1 MKFWLKIEAILN
13 KIIVSLSET
22 MAKSISNATPDKVKK
37 SIANTKEKTS
47 NLSTST
53 KQNVIGKI
61 QNSKTWTITKI
72 GQTKAVVDKSK
83 ESAATAVAS
92 AKSYDW
98 KSLNAKKIIAA
109 IALVFGPILLRFKS
123 WYLTLKP
130 TTVLTITVSTVAF
143 SLTGITVY
151 QQAKEIQD
159 KTAEEVVREPSSI
172 SDSMRRDKLARS
184 KYRHHKAKRISLAA
198 VNIPVYIESRK
209 GMQSLKIDFTFEA
222 DNRYVAKYFTI
233 IENEYLIRDRLN
245 RTVQPIIPTFP
256 MEAEGK
262 KVLKD
267 KMKVELNKLIKDLKI
282 KGEIKEIYIHSI
294 LNG

>member
-13 KIIVSLSET
+13 KIIVSVSEA
-22 MAKSISNATPDKVKK
+22 MAKNISKATPDKVKK
-37 SIANTKEKTS
+37 SIATTKEKTS
-47 NLSTST
+47 SLSSST
-53 KQNVIGKI
+53 KENVLGKI
-61 QNSKTWTITKI
+61 QNSKTWTVTKI

-83 ESAATAVAS
+83 ESAVTAVAS

-98 KSLNAKKIIAA
+98 KSLNAKKVIAA
-109 IALVFGPILLRFKS
+109 VALVFGPMILRFKS
-123 WYLTLKP
+123 WYVGLKP
-130 TTVLTITVSTVAF
+130 TTVLTITISSVAF

-151 QQAKEIQD
+151 QQAKDIQD
-159 KTAEEVVREPSSI
+159 KTAKEVVREPNAI
-172 SDSMRRDKLARS
+172 SDSMKRDKLARS

-222 DNRYVAKYFTI
+222 DNRYIAKYFTI
-233 IENEYLIRDRLN
+233 IENEYLIRDRFN